1 MIRWLKMSSS
11 NYNTSDRSERRY
23 CSYWMSRYRNL
34 VLFVLCVSCMVNAL
48 FYLNYAAANQQRQNN
63 GLFLMY
69 QHSVVLEERKT
80 GDYQDSDPTIM
91 LENLSV
97 SRKLQGESD
106 LKSSVSSEVTVIN
119 PHNFDYVIN
128 KPDTCKENET
138 VKVVVVVCTGISNFE
153 ARQAI
158 RDTWANYLNEPN
170 VNGKL
175 VFLVGVGDNKQIQK
189 KLRRES
195 IIYNDIVQE
204 NFVDSYRNLSLK
216 SVAVLKWVKDYC
228 KNAEF
233 VFKVDDDIFVNIPNL
248 IKYLDKYSK
257 KVKDFDWSRKYIIG
271 HLFVGARPI
280 QDKKSKWYTP
290 KEWFS
295 EEVYPDYVSGTSY
308 IVSKDA
314 VEDLYDASLYIKPFW
329 LEDIYITG
337 LCAKKAKIHRAHN
350 PAISFQERSPNGCA
364 YKNAIT
370 GHKVKS
376 LEMYKIYT
384 HLMKSYERCGV

>member
-1 MIRWLKMSSS
+1 
-11 NYNTSDRSERRY
+11 
-23 CSYWMSRYRNL
+23 MSRYRNF

-48 FYLNYAAANQQRQNN
+48 FYLNYAAANQRQQNN
-63 GLFLMY
+63 GLFLVY
-69 QHSVVLEERKT
+69 QRSVLLQEVNT
-80 GDYQDSDPTIM
+80 TDYRDSEPTIM
-91 LENLSV
+91 LENPLSV

-106 LKSSVSSEVTVIN
+106 LKSFIASEETVIN
-119 PHNFDYVIN
+119 LHNFDYIIN
-128 KPDTCKENET
+128 EPSICKENET
-138 VKVVVVVCTGISNFE
+138 IKVVVVVCTGISNFDE
-153 ARQAI
+153 RQAI
-158 RDTWANYLNEPN
+158 RDTWANYLSEPS

-175 VFLVGVGDNKQIQK
+175 VFLVGVGDNKHIQN

-195 IIYNDIVQE
+195 TIYNDIVQE

-228 KNAEF
+228 RNADF

-248 IKYLDKYSK
+248 VKYLDKYKK
-257 KVKDFDWSRKYIIG
+257 KVKDFNMSEKYIVG

-295 EEVYPDYVSGTSY
+295 EEIYPDYVSGTSY

-314 VEDLYDASLYIKPFW
+314 VKELYDASLYIKPFW

-337 LCAKKAKIHRAHN
+337 LCARRAKISRIHN
-350 PAISFQERSPNGCA
+350 PGISFLERSPNGCA

-384 HLMKSYERCGV
+384 HLIKSYERCGV